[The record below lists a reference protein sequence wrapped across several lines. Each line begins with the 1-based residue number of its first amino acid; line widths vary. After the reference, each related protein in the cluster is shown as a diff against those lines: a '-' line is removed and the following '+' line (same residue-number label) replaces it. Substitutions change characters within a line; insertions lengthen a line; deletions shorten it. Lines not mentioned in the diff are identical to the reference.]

1 VAAVNY
7 KVGKAKFSTYAFTVI
22 RNHLLDLRKKR
33 NLQIINV
40 DWQQVESND
49 DELIKFSKFL
59 ARDEGRFERLERRES
74 KNEFLAR
81 LNPLLTPEERRIT
94 ILLARGKSQT
104 EIGYLLKMSQATV
117 NRRIQ
122 VLRKKIREMG
132 ADDGYA

>member
-1 VAAVNY
+1 
-7 KVGKAKFSTYAFTVI
+7 
-22 RNHLLDLRKKR
+22 
-33 NLQIINV
+33 V